1 MGQLMSDLV
10 DDLKY
15 VMWKVFEMSGFLNS
29 SKQHLPKNIA
39 ERRLSLKWTLSQI
52 LLELI
57 KLYRASKRGKKMRWE
72 EQLYFK
78 AVAFELCVL
87 PKNLVRFQLI

>member
-57 KLYRASKRGKKMRWE
+57 KLYRAPKRDKMRWE

-78 AVAFELCVL
+78 AFAFEFCVL
-87 PKNLVRFQLI
+87 PKNLARFQLI

>member
-29 SKQHLPKNIA
+29 SK
-39 ERRLSLKWTLSQI
+39 
-52 LLELI
+52 
-57 KLYRASKRGKKMRWE
+57 
-72 EQLYFK
+72 
-78 AVAFELCVL
+78 
-87 PKNLVRFQLI
+87 